1 MSAQLADDGVR
12 VAAASLTGVLPNQH
26 GTDGGAK
33 TSQFRKGLRR
43 HLTIPAA
50 NRPHTDNSHERRHA
64 QESRVH
70 AASAGRGATSTTPEV
85 IASQASAVPC
95 SLPRT
100 TRKQRHG
107 QSLRQRGR
115 GR

>member
-1 MSAQLADDGVR
+1 MCNVSAQLADDGVR

-50 NRPHTDNSHERRHA
+50 NRPRRGLHLGTLDRW
-64 QESRVH
+64 S
-70 AASAGRGATSTTPEV
+70 
-85 IASQASAVPC
+85 
-95 SLPRT
+95 
-100 TRKQRHG
+100 
-107 QSLRQRGR
+107 
-115 GR
+115 